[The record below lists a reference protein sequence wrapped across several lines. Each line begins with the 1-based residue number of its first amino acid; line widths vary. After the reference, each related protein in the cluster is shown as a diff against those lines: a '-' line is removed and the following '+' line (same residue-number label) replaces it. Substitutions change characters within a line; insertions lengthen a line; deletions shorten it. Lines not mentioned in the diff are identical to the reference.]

1 MVSGSYGCAK
11 FSLEYIE
18 LILIEAQVLMHL
30 LILLT
35 LRTYQLAQK
44 ILVAFTLPKTREI
57 LNRECVKK
65 ISSKV
70 DKASCYVHVKFCA
83 VQFSLSEQLKAS
95 INQKCVKNLNEK
107 TLIMS
112 LGPCKRWLITDRLS
126 FTTPKAFSP

>member
-1 MVSGSYGCAK
+1 MVSGPYGCAK

-83 VQFSLSEQLKAS
+83 V
-95 INQKCVKNLNEK
+95 
-107 TLIMS
+107 
-112 LGPCKRWLITDRLS
+112 
-126 FTTPKAFSP
+126 